1 MKTRK
6 QLVSIKRVVFA
17 FAGFF
22 FFICCKAASYSSPE
36 STFTSKAA
44 DSYKQLGIKETHYN
58 NGSGS
63 KLMMKQ
69 NKESDHPNKKPTA
82 SRAYK
87 KLQEAIH
94 FGNVERAGNDHE
106 LISQLKKANKGVYGG
121 GDLLHPRSKK
131 GAASSLI
138 TSSSSFLSIAFRA
151 VTIGLLV
158 FVFF

>member
-17 FAGFF
+17 FVWFF

-44 DSYKQLGIKETHYN
+44 DSCKQLAIEETHYK
-58 NGSGS
+58 NGYGS
-63 KLMMKQ
+63 KLLMKP
-69 NKESDHPNKKPTA
+69 NKESDNPN
-82 SRAYK
+82 K

-94 FGNVERAGNDHE
+94 LGNVERAGNDHE
-106 LISQLKKANKGVYGG
+106 LIYQLKKANRGIYGG
-121 GDLLHPRSKK
+121 GDLLRPRSKK

-138 TSSSSFLSIAFRA
+138 ASSSSFLTIAFRA
-151 VTIGLLV
+151 VTTGLLV